1 MDLALKELLNFGALG
16 AMFAAGYFLRSQIG
30 HDGRD
35 ARKALAE
42 CACRNRCILRQMA
55 ETKEWTG
62 ELTKQMQEKLA
73 ERERR
78 KG

>member
-1 MDLALKELLNFGALG
+1 VTLALLFLICGFGAS
-16 AMFAAGYFLRSQIG
+16 FAAGYFFRVLIAR
-30 HDGRD
+30 DGRD
-35 ARKALAE
+35 ARKALE
-42 CACRNRCILRQMA
+42 TCAKTNHCILRQIA

-62 ELTKQMQEKLA
+62 ELNRKMQTKLA